1 MTNFDNVLGSMI
13 PGGPPSR
20 STVSIS
26 FHLYSSSM
34 PPVLWR
40 PSARSYCSTMV

>member
-26 FHLYSSSM
+26 FHFTHGM
-34 PPVLWR
+34 PEAVIWL
-40 PSARSYCSTMV
+40 RSVGAGV